1 MRTKRR
7 PSLAEEIMAQEDAG
21 VRRWKTCLH
30 EAGHA
35 VAGRRLL
42 KRTVTAAVY
51 EDDMGAAYLG
61 AEDAI
66 PRTFEEALSI
76 AAGPAAE
83 ALADVHAVPQVSPPA
98 PALTVTYPES
108 ATPLVA
114 QLRQSPPD
122 HVAIARWC
130 IGGVENQT
138 ERWANRFHWIHRE
151 AELFVARH
159 QQEIVD
165 AAEGLYTDGI
175 ITLPMRASETP

>member
-1 MRTKRR
+1 MRTRR
-7 PSLAEEIMAQEDAG
+7 RRSLVEELMAAEDPAA
-21 VRRWKTCLH
+21 RRWKTCLH

-51 EDDMGAAYLG
+51 GDDMGAAYIG
-61 AEDAI
+61 TNDVI
-66 PRTFEEALSI
+66 PRTYEEALSI

-83 ALADVHAVPQVSPPA
+83 ALADLHTAPQVSPPP
-98 PALTVTYPES
+98 PALATAYPES
-108 ATPLVA
+108 TAPLVA

-130 IGGVENQT
+130 IRGLERQP

-151 AELFVARH
+151 AQFFVGRH
-159 QQEIVD
+159 QQEIVR
-165 AAEGLYTDGI
+165 AAVGLYERGI
-175 ITLPMRASETP
+175 VTLPA